1 MDLSRPC
8 FCAFVQEFLFY
19 GTLTVMSEREI
30 DDASP
35 IYAPTD
41 IPEEE
46 QATQTADDIAADLV
60 VEEDFSLEAAEAA
73 AAPAPW
79 RVAKALL
86 ALREQ
91 VNAMAPN
98 RRKKSDGTIGDA
110 AHASRA
116 SDHNP
121 WVRDAGVGVVT
132 AMDITHDPDGG
143 CDAGALADALLASR
157 DPRIKYVIFNRR
169 IASHLQ
175 KGAAAPFQW
184 RPYGGSNPHTKHV
197 HISVREV
204 KTAYDATDPWT
215 IR

>member
-1 MDLSRPC
+1 MR
-8 FCAFVQEFLFY
+8 
-19 GTLTVMSEREI
+19 ERENESR
-30 DDASP
+30 ATT
-35 IYAPTD
+35 YAQNE

-46 QATQTADDIAADLV
+46 QATQTADDIAAEEV
-60 VEEDFSLEAAEAA
+60 VAESDASLEAVAPQEEAA
-73 AAPAPW
+73 ASW

-86 ALREQ
+86 ALRDR

-110 AHASRA
+110 AHASRN

-121 WVRDAGVGVVT
+121 WVRDGATGVVT

-143 CDAGALADALLASR
+143 CDAGALAEALLGSR

-175 KGAAAPFQW
+175 KGNAAPFQW
-184 RPYGGSNPHTKHV
+184 RPYAGSNPHTHHV
-197 HISVREV
+197 HISVREE
-204 KTAYDATDPWT
+204 KTAYDSTSPWT

>member
-1 MDLSRPC
+1 
-8 FCAFVQEFLFY
+8 
-19 GTLTVMSEREI
+19 MSEREI
-30 DDASP
+30 ENPSTT
-35 IYAPTD
+35 YAPTD

-46 QATQTADDIAADLV
+46 QATQTADDVAADVV
-60 VEEDFSLEAAEAA
+60 VEEDFSLEAPSVPAE
-73 AAPAPW
+73 APAPW

-132 AMDITHDPDGG
+132 GMDITHDPAGG
-143 CDAGALADALLASR
+143 CDAGALANALLASR

-169 IASHLQ
+169 IASHLR
-175 KGAAAPFQW
+175 KGAAAPFEW
-184 RPYGGSNPHTKHV
+184 RPYGGSNPHTHHV
-197 HISVREV
+197 HISVREM
-204 KTAYDATDPWT
+204 KTAYDATDLWT

>member
-1 MDLSRPC
+1 
-8 FCAFVQEFLFY
+8 
-19 GTLTVMSEREI
+19 MSEREI
-30 DDASP
+30 ENLSTTH
-35 IYAPTD
+35 APTD

-46 QATQTADDIAADLV
+46 QATQTADDVAADVV
-60 VEEDFSLEAAEAA
+60 VEEEGFALDAAASPVA
-73 AAPAPW
+73 AAPGPW
-79 RVAKALL
+79 RVAKALF

-110 AHASRA
+110 AHASRD

-132 AMDITHDPDGG
+132 AMDITHDPLGG
-143 CDAGALADALLASR
+143 CDAGVLANALLASR

-169 IASHLQ
+169 IASHVR

-184 RPYGGSNPHTKHV
+184 RPYGGSNPHTQHV
-197 HISVREV
+197 HISVRDV

>member
-1 MDLSRPC
+1 
-8 FCAFVQEFLFY
+8 
-19 GTLTVMSEREI
+19 MSERENENP
-30 DDASP
+30 ATT
-35 IYAPTD
+35 YAPTD

-46 QATQTADDIAADLV
+46 QATQTADDVAADVV
-60 VEEDFSLEAAEAA
+60 VEEDFSLEAPSSFAE
-73 AAPAPW
+73 APAPW

-110 AHASRA
+110 AHATRA

-121 WVRDAGVGVVT
+121 WVREAGVGVVT
-132 AMDITHDPDGG
+132 AMDLTHDPTGG
-143 CDAGALADALLASR
+143 CDAGALANALLASR

-169 IASHLQ
+169 IASHLR
-175 KGAAAPFQW
+175 KGAAAPFEW
-184 RPYGGSNPHTKHV
+184 RPYGGSNPHTHHV
-197 HISVREV
+197 HISVREM

>member
-1 MDLSRPC
+1 
-8 FCAFVQEFLFY
+8 
-19 GTLTVMSEREI
+19 MSERETEN
-30 DDASP
+30 ASP

-46 QATQTADDIAADLV
+46 QATQTADDIAADVV
-60 VEEDFSLEAAEAA
+60 VEEDFSLEATSAEAA

-91 VNAMAPN
+91 VNAMAPT

-110 AHASRA
+110 AHASRD

-132 AMDITHDPDGG
+132 AMDITHNPDGG
-143 CDAGALADALLASR
+143 CDAGALANTLLASR

-175 KGAAAPFQW
+175 KGPAAPFQW

-197 HISVREV
+197 HISVRDV
-204 KTAYDATDPWT
+204 KTAYDATDRWT

>member
-1 MDLSRPC
+1 
-8 FCAFVQEFLFY
+8 
-19 GTLTVMSEREI
+19 MSEREI
-30 DDASP
+30 NSLSTT
-35 IYAPTD
+35 YAPTD
-41 IPEEE
+41 VPEEE
-46 QATQTADDIAADLV
+46 QATQTADDIAADV
-60 VEEDFSLEAAEAA
+60 VVDEDAFPAAEAFPE
-73 AAPAPW
+73 APAAERPW
-79 RVAKALL
+79 RIAKALL

-121 WVRDAGVGVVT
+121 WVRDGGVGVVT
-132 AMDITHDPDGG
+132 AMDITHDPPGG
-143 CDAGALADALLASR
+143 CDAGTLADTLLASR

-184 RPYGGSNPHTKHV
+184 RPYGGSNPHTHHV
-197 HISVREV
+197 HISVREE

>member
-1 MDLSRPC
+1 METGELPIC
-8 FCAFVQEFLFY
+8 GNLM
-19 GTLTVMSEREI
+19 VMNERENENPS
-30 DDASP
+30 AT
-35 IYAPTD
+35 YAATE

-46 QATQTADDIAADLV
+46 QATQTADDVAAEEI
-60 VEEDFSLEAAEAA
+60 VEEEKDASSLESVSFEAA

-86 ALREQ
+86 ALRDQ

-110 AHASRA
+110 AHATRD

-121 WVRDAGVGVVT
+121 WVRDADVGVVT
-132 AMDITHDPDGG
+132 AMDITHDPAGG
-143 CDAGALADALLASR
+143 CDAGALANALLASR
-157 DPRIKYVIFNRR
+157 DPRIKYVIYDRR

-175 KGAAAPFQW
+175 KGATPPFAW
-184 RPYGGSNPHTKHV
+184 RTYAGSNPHTHHV
-197 HISVREV
+197 HISVREE
-204 KTAYDATDPWT
+204 KSAYDATDPWT

>member
-1 MDLSRPC
+1 
-8 FCAFVQEFLFY
+8 
-19 GTLTVMSEREI
+19 MSEL
-30 DDASP
+30 DTGSP
-35 IYAPTD
+35 SPTYAPTE

-46 QATQTADDIAADLV
+46 QATQTADDVAADV
-60 VEEDFSLEAAEAA
+60 VVDEQTAWREAASPEAA

-86 ALREQ
+86 TLRDQ

-110 AHASRA
+110 AHASRD

-121 WVRDAGVGVVT
+121 WVRDGASGVVT
-132 AMDITHDPDGG
+132 AMDITHDAPGG
-143 CDAGALADALLASR
+143 CDAGALAEAILASR

-175 KGAAAPFQW
+175 KGATPPFGW
-184 RPYGGSNPHTKHV
+184 RPYGGSNPHTHHV
-197 HISVREV
+197 HISVREE
-204 KTAYDATDPWT
+204 KTAYDATEAWT

>member
-1 MDLSRPC
+1 
-8 FCAFVQEFLFY
+8 
-19 GTLTVMSEREI
+19 MSDRELEI
-30 DDASP
+30 PATT
-35 IYAPTD
+35 YAPND

-46 QATQTADDIAADLV
+46 QATQTADDVAADDV
-60 VEEDFSLEAAEAA
+60 VEEAGEEAFSPGAEALEAAEAPA
-73 AAPAPW
+73 AW
-79 RVAKALL
+79 RIAKALL

-110 AHASRA
+110 AHASRS

-121 WVRDAGVGVVT
+121 WVRDGGVGVVT
-132 AMDITHDPDGG
+132 AMDITHDAAGG
-143 CDAGALADALLASR
+143 CDAGALADALLGSR

-175 KGAAAPFQW
+175 KGAAAPFEW
-184 RPYGGSNPHTKHV
+184 RPYAGSNPHTHHV
-197 HISVREV
+197 HISVREE

>member
-1 MDLSRPC
+1 
-8 FCAFVQEFLFY
+8 
-19 GTLTVMSEREI
+19 MSEREI
-30 DDASP
+30 ENPSTT
-35 IYAPTD
+35 YAPNE

-46 QATQTADDIAADLV
+46 QATQTADDVAADIVL
-60 VEEDFSLEAAEAA
+60 EDGDASLEAVSPQDAT
-73 AAPAPW
+73 PPSW

-121 WVRDAGVGVVT
+121 WVRDGATGVVT
-132 AMDITHDPDGG
+132 AMDITNDPDGG
-143 CDAGALADALLASR
+143 CDAGALANALLASR

-169 IASHLQ
+169 IASYQQ
-175 KGAAAPFQW
+175 KGTAAPFQW
-184 RPYGGSNPHTKHV
+184 RPYAGSNPHTHHV

-204 KTAYDATDPWT
+204 QTAYDSTSPWT

>member
-1 MDLSRPC
+1 
-8 FCAFVQEFLFY
+8 
-19 GTLTVMSEREI
+19 MSEREI
-30 DDASP
+30 ESLSTT
-35 IYAPTD
+35 YAPTD

-46 QATQTADDIAADLV
+46 QATQTADDVAAEVV
-60 VEEDFSLEAAEAA
+60 VEEDFSLEAAPLEAA
-73 AAPAPW
+73 AAPGPW

-86 ALREQ
+86 ALRAQ

-132 AMDITHDPDGG
+132 AMDITHDPPGG
-143 CDAGALADALLASR
+143 CDARALANALLASR

-175 KGAAAPFQW
+175 KGAAAPFEW
-184 RPYGGSNPHTKHV
+184 RPYGGSNPHTHHV
-197 HISVREV
+197 HISVRDV

>member
-1 MDLSRPC
+1 
-8 FCAFVQEFLFY
+8 
-19 GTLTVMSEREI
+19 MSNRELEI
-30 DDASP
+30 SAATH
-35 IYAPTD
+35 APTD

-46 QATQTADDIAADLV
+46 QATQTADDVAADVV
-60 VEEDFSLEAAEAA
+60 VEQAAEEAFSPGAEALEAA
-73 AAPAPW
+73 PASW

-91 VNAMAPN
+91 VNLMAPN

-121 WVRDAGVGVVT
+121 WVRDGGVGVVT
-132 AMDITHDPDGG
+132 AMDITHDAPGG

-175 KGAAAPFQW
+175 KGAAAPFEW
-184 RPYGGSNPHTKHV
+184 RPYGGSNPHTHHV
-197 HISVREV
+197 HVSVREE

>member
-1 MDLSRPC
+1 
-8 FCAFVQEFLFY
+8 
-19 GTLTVMSEREI
+19 MSERETETP
-30 DDASP
+30 STT
-35 IYAPTD
+35 YAPTD

-46 QATQTADDIAADLV
+46 QATQTADDVAAEV
-60 VEEDFSLEAAEAA
+60 VVEEEDFSLQSASPEAA
-73 AAPAPW
+73 AAPSPW

-86 ALREQ
+86 ALRGQ

-110 AHASRA
+110 AHATRD

-132 AMDITHDPDGG
+132 AMDITHDPPGG
-143 CDAGALADALLASR
+143 CDAGVLADALLASR

-175 KGAAAPFQW
+175 KGAAAPFAW
-184 RPYGGSNPHTKHV
+184 RPYGGSNPHTHHV

>member
-1 MDLSRPC
+1 
-8 FCAFVQEFLFY
+8 
-19 GTLTVMSEREI
+19 MSERETEN
-30 DDASP
+30 P
-35 IYAPTD
+35 PTTYAPTD

-46 QATQTADDIAADLV
+46 QATQTADDVAADV
-60 VEEDFSLEAAEAA
+60 VVEEEDFSPEAAVSQAA
-73 AAPAPW
+73 AAAGPW

-110 AHASRA
+110 AHATRD

-121 WVRDAGVGVVT
+121 WVRDAGAGVVT
-132 AMDITHDPDGG
+132 AMDITHDPPGG

-175 KGAAAPFQW
+175 KGAAAPFAW
-184 RPYGGSNPHTKHV
+184 RPYGGSNPHTRHV
-197 HISVREV
+197 HISVRDV
-204 KTAYDATDPWT
+204 KTAYDAAGPWT

>member
-1 MDLSRPC
+1 
-8 FCAFVQEFLFY
+8 
-19 GTLTVMSEREI
+19 MSNRELET
-30 DDASP
+30 AAVT
-35 IYAPTD
+35 YAPTD

-46 QATQTADDIAADLV
+46 QATQTADDVAAEVVVDEK
-60 VEEDFSLEAAEAA
+60 VEEAFSPEAESLE

-121 WVRDAGVGVVT
+121 WVRDGGVGVVT
-132 AMDITHDPDGG
+132 AMDITHDAPGG
-143 CDAGALADALLASR
+143 CDAGVLADALLASR

-175 KGAAAPFQW
+175 KGAAAPFAW
-184 RPYGGSNPHTKHV
+184 RPYGGSNPHTHHV
-197 HISVREV
+197 HISVREE

-215 IR
+215 IQ

>member
-1 MDLSRPC
+1 
-8 FCAFVQEFLFY
+8 
-19 GTLTVMSEREI
+19 MSDRETE
-30 DDASP
+30 APSTT
-35 IYAPTD
+35 YAPTD

-46 QATQTADDIAADLV
+46 QATQTADDVAADVV
-60 VEEDFSLEAAEAA
+60 VEEDALEAAPQAA
-73 AAPAPW
+73 AAARPW

-86 ALREQ
+86 TLREQ

-110 AHASRA
+110 AHASRD

-121 WVRDAGVGVVT
+121 WVSDGSVGVVT
-132 AMDITHDPDGG
+132 AMDITHDPLGG
-143 CDAGALADALLASR
+143 CDAGALANALLASR

-169 IASHLQ
+169 IASHMR
-175 KGAAAPFQW
+175 KGEAAPFEW
-184 RPYGGSNPHTKHV
+184 RAYGGSNPHTQHV